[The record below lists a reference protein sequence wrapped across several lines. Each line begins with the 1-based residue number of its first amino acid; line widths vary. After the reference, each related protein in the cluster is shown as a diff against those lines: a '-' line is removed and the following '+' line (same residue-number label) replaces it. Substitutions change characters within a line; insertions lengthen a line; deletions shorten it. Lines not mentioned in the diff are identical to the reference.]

1 MANTSSGSA
10 AMTPV
15 PGTRGQFELIL
26 PWAAL
31 NTVLYTCKSI
41 QYYAQLEDIGTD
53 VYTEHYLTHGL
64 SQDDYRKDL
73 QAGAALVGLFGD
85 DGSVIYVPDVYIATI
100 PSQNSPVMGNFVLS
114 ALIGP
119 LRSNYNFAA
128 MQQKVAEVLSDYIG
142 LEPEVYVD
150 VLDTATVMSPEE
162 AAAAEAARLAA
173 IKNRTS
179 TYALLQQ
186 SQAREAALQAHIIAL
201 LAKIPKS
208 QGGTGA

>member
-1 MANTSSGSA
+1 
-10 AMTPV
+10 
-15 PGTRGQFELIL
+15 
-26 PWAAL
+26 
-31 NTVLYTCKSI
+31 
-41 QYYAQLEDIGTD
+41 
-53 VYTEHYLTHGL
+53 
-64 SQDDYRKDL
+64 
-73 QAGAALVGLFGD
+73 
-85 DGSVIYVPDVYIATI
+85 
-100 PSQNSPVMGNFVLS
+100 
-114 ALIGP
+114 
-119 LRSNYNFAA
+119 
-128 MQQKVAEVLSDYIG
+128 LSDYIG

-186 SQAREAALQAHIIAL
+186 SQAREAALQAHILAL